1 MDSMPRVSI
10 IILNWNGW
18 KDTIECLESVYQVT
32 YPTYDLIVIDNGSR
46 DDSIENIKKYAEGKL
61 EITSK
66 YFKYSYANKPIHYVE
81 YLQEAVENSRGEE
94 EDISDIPSNRRLIL
108 IKNKENYGFAEGNN
122 IGMRY
127 ALENLNPAYI
137 ILLNNDTVV
146 KQDFL
151 YELVKVAEGN
161 KDIGI
166 ISPKVLKWHNPKIID
181 STGHIFRWGMI
192 VDRGVEEEDF
202 GQYDD
207 KNEIIGSIAAATLY
221 RANMLKEIGL
231 FDKTFITMYED
242 AELSWRA
249 YKKGWRAWHVPTS
262 IVYHKR
268 GASINKSEVISEKI
282 KKYCVRNVITT
293 VKKHATPCQKIQFT
307 LLWITSY
314 MLNLIGLRKSDIDI
328 MPYLSALIRLYR

>member
-1 MDSMPRVSI
+1 
-10 IILNWNGW
+10 
-18 KDTIECLESVYQVT
+18 
-32 YPTYDLIVIDNGSR
+32 
-46 DDSIENIKKYAEGKL
+46 
-61 EITSK
+61 
-66 YFKYSYANKPIHYVE
+66 
-81 YLQEAVENSRGEE
+81 
-94 EDISDIPSNRRLIL
+94 
-108 IKNKENYGFAEGNN
+108 
-122 IGMRY
+122 
-127 ALENLNPAYI
+127 
-137 ILLNNDTVV
+137 
-146 KQDFL
+146 
-151 YELVKVAEGN
+151 
-161 KDIGI
+161 
-166 ISPKVLKWHNPKIID
+166 
-181 STGHIFRWGMI
+181 MI

-221 RANMLKEIGL
+221 RANMLKGIGL